1 MPVQKMGNDP
11 AMKIAIVGMAFRFP
25 GGVNSEKSFW
35 EVLKQGRDV
44 IGTIGEDRWS
54 TDSYYH
60 PRPAEPGRSLTLSA
74 GLLDRVDG
82 FDAAFFGISPREARN
97 MDPQH
102 RLVLEL
108 TWEAL
113 ENGGQLPG
121 RLAGSDCAV
130 YLGISSNDYGFAI
143 RWMT

>member
-1 MPVQKMGNDP
+1 MENDA

-25 GGVNSEKSFW
+25 GGVYSEKGFW
-35 EVLKQGRDV
+35 DVLKKGKDV
-44 IGTIGEDRWS
+44 VGTLGEDRWS
-54 TDSYYH
+54 MHSYDH
-60 PRPAEPGRSLTLSA
+60 PRPAEPGRSLTRSA

-82 FDAAFFGISPREARN
+82 FDAAFFGISPREARR

-108 TWEAL
+108 TWEAM

-121 RLAGSDCAV
+121 HLAGSDCAV
-130 YLGISSNDYGFAI
+130 YLGISS
-143 RWMT
+143 